1 MKRAW
6 IVVVLLWSLLRSF
19 IVGHTLHRYGVDPWA
34 YFVVDLSSALPYGI
48 ASSKLVDALAKRDG
62 PRTRQF
68 AFASLAAFVAPDVYL
83 ILAAKHMPRSAYII
97 LGIVIVLL
105 AVLAL
110 WGIIGGAAQRREARA
125 ATTSDRAEHPSRRE
139 PPVETADTDEP
150 EAPGDVVR
158 SLRNPAGALNR
169 RNPPRG
175 WGGLRNSDPQNDRDA

>member
-34 YFVVDLSSALPYGI
+34 YFVVDLASALPYAA

-68 AFASLAAFVAPDVYL
+68 AFAALAAFVAPDIYL
-83 ILAAKHMPRSAYII
+83 ILAAKHMPRSAYLI

-110 WGIIGGAAQRREARA
+110 WGIVCGATQRREARA
-125 ATTSDRAEHPSRRE
+125 GAATNSDRAEE
-139 PPVETADTDEP
+139 PGEP
-150 EAPGDVVR
+150 EKPDRVVR
-158 SLRNPAGALNR
+158 S
-169 RNPPRG
+169 
-175 WGGLRNSDPQNDRDA
+175 SQNG